1 MANKHKTLD
10 FISHWEMQIKN
21 TFHRNPHT
29 AMVKTKK
36 MKNIKQW

>member
-10 FISHWEMQIKN
+10 FISLWGMQIKN
-21 TFHRNPHT
+21 TFHRTHHA